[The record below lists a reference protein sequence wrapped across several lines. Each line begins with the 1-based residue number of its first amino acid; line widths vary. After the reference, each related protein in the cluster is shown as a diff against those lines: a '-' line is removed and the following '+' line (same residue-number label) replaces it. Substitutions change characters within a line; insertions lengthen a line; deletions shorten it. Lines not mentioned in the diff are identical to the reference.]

1 MGLDMYLLAEKHISG
16 YAFVESTEREQYHS
30 VLNTMEAT
38 DIADKDSPSA
48 DINVTAM
55 YWRKQNAIHS
65 WFVANVQDGNDNCK
79 KHYVSREQLK
89 ELRDLC
95 VQVTQDKENADSV
108 LPTADGFFFGGTDYD
123 DYYFEGIKE
132 TASRLTVLLNNT
144 PEGWVFN
151 YQSSW

>member
-1 MGLDMYLLAEKHISG
+1 MYLLAEKHISG
-16 YAFVESTEREQYHS
+16 YAFIESKVREQYHS
-30 VLNTMEAT
+30 VLNTMEAN

-55 YWRKQNAIHS
+55 YWKEQNAIHS
-65 WFVANVQDGNDNCK
+65 WFVANVQDGNDDCK
-79 KHYVSREQLK
+79 KYYVSREQLK
-89 ELRDLC
+89 ELRDSC
-95 VQVTQDKENADSV
+95 VEVTQNKNKAKST
-108 LPTADGFFFGGTDYD
+108 LPTTNGFFFGGTDYD

-144 PEGWVFN
+144 PEGWVFS